1 MRRPTPLP
9 FGAKERLERLLK
21 KVKTKT
27 HFQRVQCIWLRAS
40 LGLASRDVAIA
51 IGWNVSSVRH
61 LQAQYIKEGE
71 TVLQASKRGGR
82 YRANMTSDEE
92 NSFLSSFLEKSARG
106 EILIVSEIKSAYE
119 KAVGHA
125 VPKST
130 LYRMLA
136 RHGWRKIAARPHHP
150 KADVL
155 LQEEFKKNSPK

>member
-27 HFQRVQCIWLRAS
+27 HFQRVQCMWLRAS
-40 LGLASRDVAIA
+40 LGLSSRDVAVA

-61 LQAQYIKEGE
+61 LQALYVKEGE
-71 TVLQASKRGGR
+71 TVLQTSRRGGR

-119 KAVGHA
+119 KTVGHT

-130 LYRMLA
+130 IYRMLA
-136 RHGWRKIAARPHHP
+136 RHGWRKITPRPHHP